1 MPRHARR
8 MATLLVVHHFPTPTV
23 QSLTDAV
30 LAGAHDDAIEGVE
43 VVVRPALEADVDDVL
58 AADGYLLG
66 TTANFGYMSGAL
78 STSSNHLPGGGRCA
92 GRRRVRERG
101 RRYGEAVRALRARA
115 LRHRGRD
122 PLRDLDRAVTGLEAV
137 GGGALGGR
145 RHGRGGEGTRVRARG
160 HARGTARRLA
170 QSRTRSR
177 PATTTASAR
186 RASTSGSRRSAR
198 SFQRARSRTR
208 ASRTSGGAT
217 QRTPASSRYSVCQTR
232 SRARAVRWPPPPASR
247 TEVTRQTPSYVA
259 QVPWAQPAP
268 SRSCASARIVWIV
281 LSSASRA
288 DTRSWCAS
296 RRRSAR
302 CSDRRPVN
310 DIPVMI

>member
-1 MPRHARR
+1 MGDTSSCSSVRGRCARR
-8 MATLLVVHHFPTPTV
+8 RLHRGDSTHRHVTLGDGNAAVVHHFPTPTV
-23 QSLTDAV
+23 QSW
-30 LAGAHDDAIEGVE
+30 
-43 VVVRPALEADVDDVL
+43 
-58 AADGYLLG
+58 
-66 TTANFGYMSGAL
+66 
-78 STSSNHLPGGGRCA
+78 A

-101 RRYGEAVRALRARA
+101 RQDGEAVRALRARA
-115 LRHRGRD
+115 LRHRGCD
-122 PLRDLDRAVTGLEAV
+122 PLRDLDRAVAGLAAV

-145 RHGRGGEGTRVRARG
+145 RRGRGGEGTRVRARG
-160 HARGTARRLA
+160 HARGAARRLA

-217 QRTPASSRYSVCQTR
+217 QRMPASSRYSVCQTR

-268 SRSCASARIVWIV
+268 STSCASARIVWIV

-288 DTRSWCAS
+288 DTRSCCAS

-302 CSDRRPVN
+302 SGRRPVN
-310 DIPVMI
+310 NIPVMI